1 MAISEMSITSFIALK
16 KERNA
21 LFDVLSA
28 TGAAQIKK
36 CADYEFLAPRSVAA
50 ENIGKSDDDARKAL
64 NFLDFCYEELG
75 DKKRAPVITDGFGVG
90 IKDFIEFGKKA
101 GEVEREIKEIL
112 DLSDEYSVVKTEISK
127 LDESVKAYLDYECL
141 SEKFSFYSS
150 TKSTAVFVG
159 VISSDKASPAT
170 DALNE
175 IDGAV
180 AEIAGE
186 NGSKC
191 VLTAVCLKGRAE
203 EVGATIAKYSFTKC
217 PYTDDKTAKE
227 IIDDLGKE
235 KTEKENRLKAIIESG
250 VEKIRYSADIK
261 TYVDYLGFVAEKEAA
276 GADCGETRETF
287 LAEFYVPTEAV
298 ERVEKTVR
306 DNASAVYIES
316 KVVPRSEFAPTL
328 MKNKRPTSDFEA
340 ITNMYSAPAYGA
352 LDPNCVMGIFFS
364 LFMGI
369 IMGDAGYGVLM
380 IIGGFL
386 MAAKS
391 RKGTSIYRMAR
402 VFAYGGFFAVA
413 FGTLFDSFLGF
424 QPLHNI
430 PAYVEFYDKYVDPI
444 RAKCTLAGITVP
456 SALMWCLA
464 IGTFQIAVSLLMK
477 AAQCFRRKQYVE
489 GIFSGIVWS
498 LALICFILL
507 VFFMIKGDKAITNY
521 LLYPTLALFAVG
533 ILTSGITEKG
543 FGKVTK
549 TFGSLYGLINYAS
562 DILSYARL
570 YGLMLAGAQ
579 IASIFTNSIAVGM
592 LFPKGVGGIIG
603 GVVVIIVGNVFN
615 LAMNLL
621 GAFIHDSRLQYV
633 EFFGR
638 FYEGEGELFAPLGS
652 QREFIY
658 FK

>member
-16 KERNA
+16 KERDE

-36 CADYEFLAPRSVAA
+36 CADYEFLVPRESTT
-50 ENIGKSDDDARKAL
+50 ENIAKGDDDARKAL
-64 NFLDFCYEELG
+64 KFLEFCYEELN
-75 DKKRAPVITDGFGVG
+75 DKKRAPVVKDGFGVG
-90 IKDFIEFGKKA
+90 VKDFLSFGERTA
-101 GEVEREIKEIL
+101 DVEKEIAEIL
-112 DLSDEYSVVKTEISK
+112 ALSDEYSSVKTEISK
-127 LDESVKAYLDYECL
+127 LDESIKAYLDYECL
-141 SEKFSFYSS
+141 SENFSFYSS
-150 TKSTAVFVG
+150 TKATATFVG
-159 VISSDKASPAT
+159 VIPSDKASAAVT
-170 DALNE
+170 AASD
-175 IDGAV
+175 IGAI
-180 AEIAGE
+180 AEIAGA

-191 VLTAVCLKGRAE
+191 VFTAVCLKAQAE
-203 EVGATIAKYSFTKC
+203 EVGATLAKYSFTKC
-217 PYTDDKTAKE
+217 PYSEDIAPKAKISE
-227 IIDDLGKE
+227 LENE
-235 KTEKENRLKAIIESG
+235 KAEKESRLKAIIENG

-261 TYVDYLGFVAEKEAA
+261 TYVDYLGFIAEKDAA
-276 GADCGETRETF
+276 GADCGETRDTF

-298 ERVEKTVR
+298 GRVEKAIR
-306 DNASAVYIES
+306 DNSSAAYIES
-316 KVVPRSEFAPTL
+316 KPVPRNEFAPTL
-328 MKNKRPTSDFEA
+328 MKNKQPTSDFEVV
-340 ITNMYSAPAYGA
+340 TNMYSAPAYGA
-352 LDPNCVMGIFFS
+352 LDPNGVMSIFFS

-369 IMGDAGYGVLM
+369 IMGDAGYGLLM

-424 QPLHNI
+424 QLLHKI
-430 PAYVEFYDKYVDPI
+430 PAYVGFYDKYIDPI
-444 RAKCTLAGITVP
+444 AAKCTLAGITVP

-464 IGTFQIAVSLLMK
+464 LGTFQIAVSLLMK
-477 AAQCFRRKQYVE
+477 AAQCFKRKQYLE
-489 GIFSGIVWS
+489 GIFSGVVWS
-498 LALICFILL
+498 LALMCFIVL
-507 VFFMIKGDKAITNY
+507 VFFMIKGDKAVTDV
-521 LLYPTLALFAVG
+521 LLYPTLALFGVG

-549 TFGSLYGLINYAS
+549 VFGSLYGLINYAS